1 MCSIEDIQYQIEM
14 DNFEA
19 EYKNW
24 KLSRRSKT
32 IDKIILKLET
42 LQHYLITKKYKQ
54 LASAVCLNRQ
64 HCGNYKGGQMA
75 TKTAE
80 GKLVIPDNVFKA
92 ISIVRD
98 SGVINMASFNQLLEL
113 VPSDVS
119 SWLQDN
125 KEIYME
131 GFFYGF
137 VPESQNT

>member
-1 MCSIEDIQYQIEM
+1 
-14 DNFEA
+14 
-19 EYKNW
+19 
-24 KLSRRSKT
+24 
-32 IDKIILKLET
+32 
-42 LQHYLITKKYKQ
+42 
-54 LASAVCLNRQ
+54 
-64 HCGNYKGGQMA
+64 MA

-92 ISIVRD
+92 ISNVRD
-98 SGVINMASFNQLLEL
+98 SGVINMASFKQLLEL